1 MLSHSFECV
10 QQSNEHIKKT
20 KSKKNLIC
28 ICGTKTKGFKI
39 CSDCYMNHP
48 KDKNFESMKFA
59 SKLGEKLG

>member
-10 QQSNEHIKKT
+10 QQSNEQIKKT

-39 CSDCYMNHP
+39 CSDCYMNHRDNP
-48 KDKNFESMKFA
+48 NYESAKFA
-59 SKLGEKLG
+59 SQLGKKLG